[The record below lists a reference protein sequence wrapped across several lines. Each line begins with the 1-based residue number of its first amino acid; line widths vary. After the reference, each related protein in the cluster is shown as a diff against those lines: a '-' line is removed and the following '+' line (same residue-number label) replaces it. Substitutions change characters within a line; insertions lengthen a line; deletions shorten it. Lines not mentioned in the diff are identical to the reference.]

1 MHEFGYAEALRDVVE
16 RRAAGRP
23 VLRIRVQAGVLARLD
38 QESLE
43 QAFRMV
49 AADGVAA
56 DAQIEL
62 VTVPLEVHCRAC
74 QARAQSQDPLP
85 LCLSCGSADLDVS
98 AGDVF
103 MLESIELQ
111 PSGAAPC
118 V

>member
-23 VLRIRVQAGVLARLD
+23 VLRIRVQAGVLHRLD
-38 QESLE
+38 QESLG
-43 QAFRMV
+43 QAFGMV

-56 DAQIEL
+56 GATIEL
-62 VTVPLEVHCRAC
+62 VTVPLAVRCRAC
-74 QARAQSQDPLP
+74 QAQAESQDPLP

-98 AGDVF
+98 GGDEFV
-103 MLESIELQ
+103 LESIELE
-111 PSGAAPC
+111 PTGAAPC